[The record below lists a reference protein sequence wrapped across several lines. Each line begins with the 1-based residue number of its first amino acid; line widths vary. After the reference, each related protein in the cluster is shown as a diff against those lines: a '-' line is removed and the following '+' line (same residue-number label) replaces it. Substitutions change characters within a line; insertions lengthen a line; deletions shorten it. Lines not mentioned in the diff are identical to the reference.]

1 MRLSSAAKGVG
12 HWDQLKETDLDRIY
26 IAGCG
31 GMLGAAFYEEFD
43 GKADLRCT
51 DIDVNEP
58 WLSHL
63 DFRDL
68 DAYRADVAA
77 FAPNYLFHL
86 GAHTDLEYCETHED
100 DAYATNA
107 ISVENAVYIANELDV
122 PLLYISTAGIFDGG
136 QEVYD
141 DWDAP
146 NPLGA
151 YARAKWAG
159 EEFVQQNARRYLIC
173 RAGWMMGGGPAKD
186 KKFIHKLML
195 QLREGQTE
203 LRIVDDKLGTPT
215 YTRDFAHNVRVLL
228 ECGYWGLYNMVCQGM
243 TSRYEVAEA
252 LVEELGLA
260 DAVKVVPVSSDYFAT
275 TYFAPRPDC
284 ERLLNRKLA
293 LRGLDVMRPWR
304 DALSDYLARDYVGY
318 LTEK

>member
-1 MRLSSAAKGVG
+1 MK
-12 HWDQLKETDLDRIY
+12 RIY

-31 GMLGAAFYEEFD
+31 GMLGAAFHEEFE

-51 DIDVNEP
+51 DIDVNEV

-68 DAYRADVAA
+68 DAYTFDVAA
-77 FAPNYLFHL
+77 FAPDYLFHL

-107 ISVENAVYIANELDV
+107 ISVENAVYIADELDV
-122 PLLYISTAGIFDGG
+122 PLLYISTAGIFDGA
-136 QEVYD
+136 QDVYD

-159 EEFVQQNARRYLIC
+159 EEFVKQNARRYLIC
-173 RAGWMMGGGPAKD
+173 RAGWMMGGGPTKD
-186 KKFIHKLML
+186 KKFIQKLML
-195 QLREGQTE
+195 QLRDGQTE

-228 ECGYWGLYNMVCQGM
+228 ESGYWGLYNMVCQGM
-243 TSRYEVAEA
+243 TSRFEVAEA
-252 LVEELGLA
+252 LVEELGLV
-260 DAVKVVPVSSDYFAT
+260 DTVTVVPVSSEYFAT

-304 DALSDYLARDYVGY
+304 EALSDYLVRDYAGY
-318 LTEK
+318 LSQE